1 MRCAVKT
8 VIKIVAQ
15 RSALMVYHYGR
26 MKCCCTHTSE
36 SVELTGRYSHTV
48 NTSKPLWLAHTLA
61 PAPVFLLCD
70 PSGHGGHSFSGYL
83 CNMPACICLYLP
95 ASSWFW
101 HFAGLFFN
109 RRTLTAQCFWRFTY
123 ANSQLLFGNYSDI
136 LLHKTLSN
144 SLVSVSLCWFDC
156 NFIDLAHLLV
166 LLRLFP
172 GGFNGEQ

>member
-1 MRCAVKT
+1 
-8 VIKIVAQ
+8 
-15 RSALMVYHYGR
+15 MVYHYGR

-83 CNMPACICLYLP
+83 CNMPACICLCLS
-95 ASSWFW
+95 AS
-101 HFAGLFFN
+101 
-109 RRTLTAQCFWRFTY
+109 QVCFLIAERWQFRVS
-123 ANSQLLFGNYSDI
+123 AALLMQILNYFFGNYSDI
-136 LLHKTLSN
+136 TLSN

-156 NFIDLAHLLV
+156 NFMDLAHLLV
-166 LLRLFP
+166 LLRSFP